1 MNAHIN
7 ITYRDKDGNVIVNP
21 YEGQLAHSPET
32 SQLYIYKDGGWEL
45 VQASGT
51 NLQMTMYDMNKQ
63 IIGQLP
69 ALKNEAIDEAMEVIK
84 NFMLETANT
93 FYMLLG
99 RDINYY
105 TIFHCIEQVV
115 GYDEVPA
122 AAAEVI
128 ACVQDWGAIKSVD
141 FNEHKDAIEI
151 WFTKEDGETYVMY
164 LFGYDGGVITCTL

>member
-1 MNAHIN
+1 
-7 ITYRDKDGNVIVNP
+7 
-21 YEGQLAHSPET
+21 
-32 SQLYIYKDGGWEL
+32 
-45 VQASGT
+45 
-51 NLQMTMYDMNKQ
+51 
-63 IIGQLP
+63 
-69 ALKNEAIDEAMEVIK
+69 
-84 NFMLETANT
+84 
-93 FYMLLG
+93 MLLG

-105 TIFHCIEQVV
+105 TIFHCIKQVV